1 MFEIDKSDSNPFT
14 YATKE
19 RTFVYQGKRRF
30 FLLLGRKLGKIQQN
44 RASERSRGFSGA
56 RFFCFQGENTGVQIA
71 FLCACKEKQKGSG
84 REDLNHILL
93 EVCRS
98 VLKEL
103 DKDRQ
108 PESMMNFGVMK
119 SLLHHVKSEK
129 TLKTGEN
136 RV

>member
-1 MFEIDKSDSNPFT
+1 M
-14 YATKE
+14 
-19 RTFVYQGKRRF
+19 
-30 FLLLGRKLGKIQQN
+30 LLGRKLGKIQQN

-56 RFFCFQGENTGVQIA
+56 RFFVFRVKILVYKSLFFA
-71 FLCACKEKQKGSG
+71 PVKKSKKGSE

-103 DKDRQ
+103 DMDRQ
-108 PESMMNFGVMK
+108 QETMMNFGVMK

-129 TLKTGEN
+129 TLNTGEN